1 MSFLTPRTILLLLS
15 FASVAAA
22 AEMPFRLYV
31 SNERSGNVTVIDGQS
46 FEVLQTIP
54 VGKRPRGL
62 HVSPDGET
70 LYVATSGSPRM
81 GPGTDPERAKSLTAD
96 KSADG
101 IAIVDLSAGKKTR
114 QLNVGSDP
122 EEFALSRDGRRV
134 IVANED
140 IATASIWEI
149 SSGRE
154 IATARVTEE
163 PEGVAL
169 HPKRDE
175 AWITCEED
183 GDIFVLHSKTGE
195 VVTHFRLGGRPRTI
209 AFSGDGKLAYIPLET
224 SAAIAIVDA
233 DACQLMDTVSVPAP
247 ALPMGSALSPDG
259 RELYVSTGRGNH
271 VVVLDTTTRKIVA
284 TIPVGTRPWGIALSP
299 DGSLLFTA
307 NGPSDDVSV
316 IDTRTRR
323 ELRRIK
329 AGEGP
334 WGVTIGKRRSP

>member
-1 MSFLTPRTILLLLS
+1 MAFFKLCAILLSLVGVGLAQTAESGS
-15 FASVAAA
+15 FRV
-22 AEMPFRLYV
+22 YV
-31 SNERSGNVTVIDGQS
+31 SNERSGDVTVIDGKS
-46 FEVLQTIP
+46 LANLRTIA

-62 HVSPDGET
+62 HVSPDGRT

-81 GPGTDPERAKSLTAD
+81 GPGTDPERAKSMSAD

-101 IAIVDLSAGKKTR
+101 IAVVDLKAGRRTR

-122 EEFALSRDGRRV
+122 EEFALSRDGARV
-134 IVANED
+134 FVANED
-140 IATASIWEI
+140 IATASIWDI
-149 SSGRE
+149 ASGRE
-154 IATARVTEE
+154 IATARVSEE

-175 AWITCEED
+175 VWITCEED
-183 GDIFVLHSKTGE
+183 GDIFVLHSETGNKR
-195 VVTHFRLGGRPRTI
+195 TDFRLGGRPRTI
-209 AFSGDGKLAYIPLET
+209 AFSSDGSRAYIPLET

-233 DACQLMDTVSVPAP
+233 VEHRLLETVAVAAP

-259 RELYVSTGRGNH
+259 RELYVSTGRGNE

-284 TIPVGTRPWGIALSP
+284 RIPVGTRPWGLALSP

-307 NGPSDDVSV
+307 NGASNDVSI
-316 IDTRTRR
+316 IDTQTRQ

-334 WGVTIGKRRSP
+334 WGVAIGR